1 MVATDGREAGER
13 DAILDDA
20 AARAVTLARSLRAGE
35 LTPCPQTCSRNGC
48 AYPGICR
55 SQ

>member
-1 MVATDGREAGER
+1 MSGTDAREPEEL
-13 DAILDDA
+13 DAELDDA
-20 AARAVTLARSLRAGE
+20 ATRAIELALALRAGE
-35 LTPCPQTCSRNGC
+35 LNPCPQTCSRNGC